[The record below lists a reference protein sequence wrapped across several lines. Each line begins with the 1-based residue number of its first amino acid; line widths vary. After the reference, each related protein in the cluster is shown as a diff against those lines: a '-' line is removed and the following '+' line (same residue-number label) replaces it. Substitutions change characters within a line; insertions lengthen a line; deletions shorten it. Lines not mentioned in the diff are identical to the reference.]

1 MVKLVEGL
9 QGRMWASDW
18 AEELRQT
25 DQQKEQN
32 FREKA
37 VMPVA
42 QHLNPVRVLQL
53 VEDTLPDNSI
63 LVVDD
68 GDFVGT
74 AAYLVQPRGPLCWL
88 DPGAFGTLGVGAGF
102 ALGAKL
108 CRPDAE
114 VWCLFGDGAF
124 GYSLIEFDT
133 FVGHKIPVM
142 ALIGNDAGWTQIS
155 REQVPS
161 LGSNVACSLA
171 YTDYHKAAQGLGAQG
186 LLLSRKSEDQVVRV
200 RDAQQRCQESPPA
213 VVSILVGSTD
223 SGMAPLPCRASW
235 VSALG
240 SLPTPG
246 LCLAGL
252 EFHPCLPW
260 A

>member
-1 MVKLVEGL
+1 
-9 QGRMWASDW
+9 
-18 AEELRQT
+18 
-25 DQQKEQN
+25 
-32 FREKA
+32 
-37 VMPVA
+37 MPVA

-63 LVVDD
+63 LVVDG

-223 SGMAPLPCRASW
+223 SRMAPLPCRS
-235 VSALG
+235 LG
-240 SLPTPG
+240 GRGPSS
-246 LCLAGL
+246 
-252 EFHPCLPW
+252 
-260 A
+260 

>member
-1 MVKLVEGL
+1 MAGTLWAQLPTWCSPVGPCVGLILVRADLHLGQL
-9 QGRMWASDW
+9 ALLWAS
-18 AEELRQT
+18 L
-25 DQQKEQN
+25 
-32 FREKA
+32 
-37 VMPVA
+37 
-42 QHLNPVRVLQL
+42 HLLLVLL
-53 VEDTLPDNSI
+53 
-63 LVVDD
+63 
-68 GDFVGT
+68 
-74 AAYLVQPRGPLCWL
+74 
-88 DPGAFGTLGVGAGF
+88 GAFGTLGVGAGF

-186 LLLSRKSEDQVVRV
+186 LLLSCKSEDQVVRV

-223 SGMAPLPCRASW
+223 SRMAPLPCRASW